1 MSKELVD
8 AITNGDNVAAQ
19 DAFNSAISGK
29 VGSALE
35 IKRKDISK
43 DIVSTIRAEEDDSV
57 CSDS

>member
-8 AITNGDNVAAQ
+8 AITDGDNVAAQ

-43 DIVSTIRAEEDDSV
+43 DIVSTIRDEEDDSV
-57 CSDS
+57 